1 VLAAAFGIWK
11 LYEKFNGPSS
21 GRYTFSFTQVVKADD
36 TAGCVKVSYYDKD
49 YCIDEWSKV
58 YKVMDK
64 ASQEISRTLNTTVKV
79 EFDADYHKGSSIFT
93 GDTPSPTIFLDK
105 VFNTVGGHV
114 KELVV
119 GATCELLVT
128 PLETPMTRVFDEETG
143 LKLLS

>member
-1 VLAAAFGIWK
+1 MSKSVKRAKLRSLKLVFIVIVVLAAAFGIWK

-105 VFNTVGGHV
+105 VYSA
-114 KELVV
+114 K
-119 GATCELLVT
+119 AT
-128 PLETPMTRVFDEETG
+128 
-143 LKLLS
+143 KQ

>member
-1 VLAAAFGIWK
+1 MSKSVKRAKLRSLKLVFTFVIVVAAAFGIWK

-36 TAGCVKVSYYDKD
+36 SAGCVKVSYYDKD

-64 ASQEISRTLNTTVKV
+64 ASQETSRTLNTTVKV
-79 EFDADYHKGSSIFT
+79 EFDADYHTGSSIFT

-105 VFNTVGGHV
+105 VYSA
-114 KELVV
+114 K
-119 GATCELLVT
+119 AT
-128 PLETPMTRVFDEETG
+128 
-143 LKLLS
+143 KQ